1 MHSQRRSIS
10 IRKYGQHLTFFERF
24 HHVGY
29 CLFLYPLYLRKSH
42 DAPGLRNLFP
52 APKSGHYRRGHEV
65 KVGIGSR
72 ALSDGRH
79 FCRIRHTRRI

>member
-52 APKSGHYRRGHEV
+52 APKSGH
-65 KVGIGSR
+65 IGV
-72 ALSDGRH
+72 A
-79 FCRIRHTRRI
+79 TRLKWESGLER